1 VFRFPVVSGALAT
14 LRPGTLALERRTAEK
29 LGKTT
34 GDQITVPTSSGERR
48 TFNVIAVYRASVVYG
63 EVIAAWDDF
72 AALSGTEVTTE
83 ADAVLVRVADGV
95 SPERSRER
103 LDSALESFPGVGV
116 NGLLEHQAKA
126 SGDINL
132 MIGLVGMLLGFAIV
146 IAFIGIANTVSLSIL
161 ERTRESAMVR
171 ALGFTRGQLYA
182 TVTSEAILMAV
193 VGALIGGAFG
203 VVYALITV
211 RVLVTEATVF
221 AVPLLQLLIGVGV
234 AALAG
239 AVAAALPARRA
250 ARTSIVSALGET

>member
-1 VFRFPVVSGALAT
+1 
-14 LRPGTLALERRTAEK
+14 
-29 LGKTT
+29 
-34 GDQITVPTSSGERR
+34 
-48 TFNVIAVYRASVVYG
+48 
-63 EVIAAWDDF
+63 
-72 AALSGTEVTTE
+72 
-83 ADAVLVRVADGV
+83 
-95 SPERSRER
+95 
-103 LDSALESFPGVGV
+103 
-116 NGLLEHQAKA
+116 
-126 SGDINL
+126 
-132 MIGLVGMLLGFAIV
+132 MIGLIGMLLGFAIV

-211 RVLVTEATVF
+211 RVLVTEATIF